1 MIEFYDPN
9 NNLITTRP
17 APPSSGGWFAGI
29 EATAGISRLKITNS
43 PSDDFYCDDL
53 YYGRTAQAQVSSRNA
68 GLNPTSYSA
77 TPAVLGSTV
86 TATVD
91 LTTTG
96 HPFAR
101 LMYSLVPKQRTLS
114 SGYVVLV
121 GGPRVAMLT
130 GVPGPLATFSIPIPN
145 DTALCG
151 RRFYTQAVHFGGGM
165 PFALS
170 NSQDFVIGR

>member
-1 MIEFYDPN
+1 M
-9 NNLITTRP
+9 
-17 APPSSGGWFAGI
+17 
-29 EATAGISRLKITNS
+29 
-43 PSDDFYCDDL
+43 
-53 YYGRTAQAQVSSRNA
+53 
-68 GLNPTSYSA
+68 SYTA

-96 HPFAR
+96 HPYAR
-101 LMYSLVPKQRTLS
+101 LLRSELTVQRTLS

-121 GGPRVAMLT
+121 GGPRIAMVSGSLPGPLTT
-130 GVPGPLATFSIPIPN
+130 GVPGPLATFQIPIPN
-145 DTALCG
+145 NLALCG
-151 RRFYTQAVHFGGGM
+151 RRFTTQAVHFGGGM